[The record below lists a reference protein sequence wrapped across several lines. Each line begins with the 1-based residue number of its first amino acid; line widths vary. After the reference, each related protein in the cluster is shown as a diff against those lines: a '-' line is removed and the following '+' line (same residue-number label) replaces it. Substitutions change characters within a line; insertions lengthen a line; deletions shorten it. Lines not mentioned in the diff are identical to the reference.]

1 MRGNVVPHRLGEKR
15 PGKRVERR
23 AQAFGGFDEE
33 KLGEIGGVLERVGGV
48 EEVGEEGIEGEGKQ
62 RRKVMMKEGK
72 QRRKRRKHDQ
82 KTQQR

>member
-23 AQAFGGFDEE
+23 AQAFCGFDEE